1 MRVKLKERREY
12 CGLNQADVAKA
23 AGISRAYYSRIEN
36 GAREGSVVVWGKI
49 ADKLNYP
56 RESVAEL
63 IYNDDKRR

>member
-36 GAREGSVVVWGKI
+36 GAR
-49 ADKLNYP
+49 
-56 RESVAEL
+56 
-63 IYNDDKRR
+63 